1 MCVCMYSCML
11 GAWESQ
17 KRALASLK
25 LEMQMAV
32 SCHACSG
39 NQTPSS
45 TKVPSALHPWA
56 ISPTLWNCHF
66 SALCEMPRNNYLC
79 NMMGEGQSM
88 TVYMLWLEGV
98 LVSFLS
104 TGNRLESPR
113 KETRSWGTAST
124 SLPLYM
130 AVRHSTPHILNIFLS
145 FLVSFCSK
153 HYTFI
158 KLLNTHSM
166 HTPHNLFLN
175 ILWQV

>member
-1 MCVCMYSCML
+1 MYVCMYSCML
-11 GAWESQ
+11 GAWGSQ
-17 KRALASLK
+17 KRALGSLK
-25 LEMQMAV
+25 LEIHMAV
-32 SCHACSG
+32 SCHSCSG
-39 NQTPSS
+39 NQIPFS
-45 TKVPSALHPWA
+45 TRVPSALHPWA
-56 ISPTLWNCHF
+56 ISLSPWHGHF
-66 SALCEMPRNNYLC
+66 CFVWSAKNQLLMQHD
-79 NMMGEGQSM
+79 GEGQSM
-88 TVYMLWLEGV
+88 RVYMLWLEGV

-104 TGNRLESPR
+104 AGNRLESPR

-124 SLPLYM
+124 SLSLSM
-130 AVRHSTPHILNIFLS
+130 SVRHSPPHILNIFLS